1 MIKQVTSVTLHQTSE
16 GQRISYTYSIIDE
29 NTGIVQ
35 SENNRESIVV
45 LNITANESVLQS
57 IESITTYV
65 KGKLGG

>member
-16 GQRISYTYSIIDE
+16 GQRISYTYSVIDE

-65 KGKLGG
+65 KGKIGG